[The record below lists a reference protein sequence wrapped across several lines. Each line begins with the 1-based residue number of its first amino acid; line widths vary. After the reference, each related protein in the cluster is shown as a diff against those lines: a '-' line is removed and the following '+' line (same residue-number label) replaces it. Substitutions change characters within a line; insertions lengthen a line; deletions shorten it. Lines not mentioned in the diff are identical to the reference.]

1 MTDLD
6 HASDDPREDELSQA
20 LARLDAVLARVRRDA
35 GAGHCPEH
43 ERSLAAP
50 LRTLRALGG
59 ADTGEIAHD
68 LVDAARRV
76 LEAADP
82 DAPLR
87 VLEMSRR
94 SLGAAVRRPPLSR
107 RDAA

>member
-1 MTDLD
+1 MTTPDP
-6 HASDDPREDELSQA
+6 AAADPREDEIAQA
-20 LARLDAVLARVRRDA
+20 LARLDTVLARIRRDA

-50 LRTLRALGG
+50 LRTLRVLGG
-59 ADTGEIAHD
+59 AQTADVAHD
-68 LVDAARRV
+68 LADAARRA

-82 DAPLR
+82 EAPLR

-94 SLGAAVRRPPLSR
+94 SLGAAARQSPPSR